1 MNEYKRT
8 KIYIKQNLN
17 KKKIINCINKTIS
30 NSSDQIQM
38 WNNIKNQVLKSNR
51 NVIFNNVE
59 YKTNAEIANNF
70 NEYFVNSI
78 EEIRD
83 KIEDVRYNTENYK
96 WVYGNGYFPGK
107 FEDVNDADNIL
118 MSLIYLIQ
126 KKTILD
132 YHRVLC

>member
-1 MNEYKRT
+1 
-8 KIYIKQNLN
+8 
-17 KKKIINCINKTIS
+17 
-30 NSSDQIQM
+30 M

-96 WVYGNGYFPGK
+96 
-107 FEDVNDADNIL
+107 
-118 MSLIYLIQ
+118 
-126 KKTILD
+126 
-132 YHRVLC
+132 